1 MSGRIISLAALI
13 AVLGCA
19 GVAAA
24 AGPAASL
31 PAGWSHAEINV
42 VGARGQPHTLIFDRG
57 RVQSVGA
64 LSLTLKE
71 RDGSV
76 VTIRVAPNAVVR
88 IGGRLASFGEIRPGF
103 RATTLGI
110 DGLPAT
116 RVVVTRV
123 LGATRRAARLGAPAR
138 AAG

>member
-1 MSGRIISLAALI
+1 MPGRVLPLAALI
-13 AVLGCA
+13 AALGCTSLAA
-19 GVAAA
+19 G

-42 VGARGQPHTLIFDRG
+42 IGARGQPHTLIFDRG
-57 RVQSVGA
+57 RVQSVEA
-64 LSLTLKE
+64 SSLTLKE

-76 VTIRVAPNAVVR
+76 VAIKVAPNAVVR
-88 IGGRLASFGEIRPGF
+88 IGGRRATLAQVRPGYQ
-103 RATTLGI
+103 ATTRGI

-116 RVVVTRV
+116 RVVVTC
-123 LGATRRAARLGAPAR
+123 LLRLGRLAALAR